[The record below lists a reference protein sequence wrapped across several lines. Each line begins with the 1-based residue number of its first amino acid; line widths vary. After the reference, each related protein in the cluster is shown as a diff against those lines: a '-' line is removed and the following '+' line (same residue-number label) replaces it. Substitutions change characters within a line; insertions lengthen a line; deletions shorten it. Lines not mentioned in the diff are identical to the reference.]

1 MSKPGLLYTDYREH
15 ITNLAKDLFIFAIK
29 SFLYICETIFL
40 TLIPDRFR
48 KLKVKEYNFFYK

>member
-48 KLKVKEYNFFYK
+48 KLKVKE

>member
-15 ITNLAKDLFIFAIK
+15 LQNLIKDVFIFALK
-29 SFLYICETIFL
+29 SILYICETIYL

-48 KLKVKEYNFFYK
+48 KLKVKL